1 MNDEL
6 PRKESFVT
14 RVTGQKW
21 TRYHVRVF
29 IHTFIIYVLFHAAR
43 KTLSTVKPSLINVW
57 TSNTSS
63 PDGPLFESKQS
74 AVEFLG
80 ALDTG
85 FMITY
90 SIGLYICG
98 TLGDHY
104 NPRRI
109 LALGMALSAVSV
121 FTFGFITETFQIYS
135 APLYAILWVS
145 NGFFQSVGWPLVVC
159 IMGSWFGKTA
169 RGTVIGAWSTNASV
183 GNILATLIA
192 SWTVNIGY
200 QWPFLIIC
208 TSLFA
213 YSILIFFHLPSAP
226 WEVDDEIKKKDGNEK
241 VPREDFERPPPLGFF
256 RAWLLPGVIAFAISY
271 LCLKLVNDG
280 FFFWLPFYLH
290 NGLNWQESTADGLAA
305 WYDVGGIISSI
316 IAGALSDRMKSRTII
331 IFVMLLLS
339 TVTLLA
345 YAHSPV
351 EYYWN
356 AFILL
361 IVGFF
366 IGGPLNMI
374 AGCITSDLGKSEVL
388 RGNAE
393 ALSTVTG
400 IIDGTGSVGSAIGQW
415 LIPLVRNW
423 LGWDAIFYGFMIMVV
438 LSALCISPVLWRE
451 WKENKHQKV
460 SPQKTDNQMQN
471 CHELN
476 NC

>member
-1 MNDEL
+1 ML
-6 PRKESFVT
+6 PRQESFVT

-21 TRYHVRVF
+21 TKYHVRVI
-29 IHTFIIYVLFHAAR
+29 IHTFIIYVLIHAAR

-57 TSNTSS
+57 TDNSSS
-63 PDGPLFESKQS
+63 PDGPLFDSEQS
-74 AVEFLG
+74 ATEFLG

-109 LALGMALSAVSV
+109 LALGMALSAISV
-121 FTFGFITETFQIYS
+121 FTFGFVTEVSHFYS
-135 APLYAILWVS
+135 APLYAVLWIS
-145 NGFFQSVGWPLVVC
+145 NGFFQSVGWPLEVC
-159 IMGSWFGKTA
+159 IMGNWFGKTA
-169 RGTVIGAWSTNASV
+169 RGAVIGAWSTNASV

-200 QWPFLIIC
+200 QYPFLIIS
-208 TSLFA
+208 TALFT
-213 YSILIFFHLPSAP
+213 YSIIIFFNLPSAP
-226 WEVDDEIKKKDGNEK
+226 WEVKQQIEGSDIKEIPSDDN
-241 VPREDFERPPPLGFF
+241 ERPPPLGFF
-256 RAWLLPGVIAFAISY
+256 RAWLLPGVLAFAISY

-290 NGLNWQESTADGLAA
+290 NGLNWKESTADGLAA

-316 IAGALSDRMKSRTII
+316 IAGALSDRMKSRTILV
-331 IFVMLLLS
+331 FTMLLFS
-339 TVTLLA
+339 TVTLFA
-345 YAHSPV
+345 YAHSPIS
-351 EYYWN
+351 YYWN

-374 AGCITSDLGKSEVL
+374 AGCITSDLGRSEML

-438 LSALCISPVLWRE
+438 CSALCISPVIWRE
-451 WKENKHQKV
+451 WKENKHEKI
-460 SPQKTDNQMQN
+460 SQKTDDQT
-471 CHELN
+471 CHNVEMN
-476 NC
+476 KC

>member
-1 MNDEL
+1 MNKLNLIFAKRIDETHYRREYL
-6 PRKESFVT
+6 DSKRT
-14 RVTGQKW
+14 
-21 TRYHVRVF
+21 
-29 IHTFIIYVLFHAAR
+29 LAR

-57 TSNTSS
+57 TDNSSS
-63 PDGPLFESKQS
+63 PNGPLFESKQS
-74 AVEFLG
+74 ATEFLG

-109 LALGMALSAVSV
+109 LALGMALSAISV
-121 FTFGFITETFQIYS
+121 FTFGFVTETLHVYS
-135 APLYAILWVS
+135 APLYAILWIS

-208 TSLFA
+208 SALFG

-226 WEVDDEIKKKDGNEK
+226 WEVEMEEENGKEK
-241 VPREDFERPPPLGFF
+241 ISREDNERPPPLGFF

-339 TVTLLA
+339 TVSLLA

-351 EYYWN
+351 SYYWN

-438 LSALCISPVLWRE
+438 LSAFCISPVLWRE
-451 WKENKHQKV
+451 WKENKHEKV
-460 SPQKTDNQMQN
+460 SQKTGDKEQPNG
-471 CHELN
+471 HELN